1 MYNNENGFWVL
12 TCFKNQNIYFENF
25 KCSSWAGRCPSLV
38 YTIQASYVSNV
49 NSIPKLVKSALCK
62 VKCLGLGC
70 LLQMKLSILITG
82 LPIVIKIN
90 FTNLLNRVRVLL
102 YLWFSPNDRFAL
114 LIPEWRSYFLKKF
127 ALEKCT
133 FLEVHYWI
141 SKKWQKVTATV
152 ISNESISLIKKRGFR
167 DGKFEIRYRYVADL
181 QLQYHMIQ

>member
-38 YTIQASYVSNV
+38 YTVQASYVSNV

-82 LPIVIKIN
+82 LPIVFKIN

-114 LIPEWRSYFLKKF
+114 LIPEWQSYFF
-127 ALEKCT
+127 EKICT
-133 FLEVHYWI
+133 RKMYFPWGSLLNFE
-141 SKKWQKVTATV
+141 KVAKGNCDGNFEWEYFIV
-152 ISNESISLIKKRGFR
+152 QKRGFR